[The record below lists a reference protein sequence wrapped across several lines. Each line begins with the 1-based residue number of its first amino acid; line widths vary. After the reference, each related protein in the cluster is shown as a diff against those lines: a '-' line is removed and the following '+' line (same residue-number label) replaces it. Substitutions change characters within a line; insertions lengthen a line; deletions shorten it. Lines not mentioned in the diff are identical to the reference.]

1 MNQRR
6 RRVVATYRCLRCRTV
21 NTCLQGWFVHHSVHA
36 AHTQHSNVFAF
47 ILSLD
52 TVVLMVS
59 KHHDDSG
66 IQATRWVRPDSPQLR
81 NARSR
86 PATASAV
93 PRPTNSSS
101 LVHSSSYESVYYVDR
116 SFYVACVCPEPVL
129 ANHRFVIRTSG
140 IRDRTEYRTVPCSLS
155 STISM

>member
-1 MNQRR
+1 VLLQRTAAFAAAPSTPVFKAGSCITAYTR
-6 RRVVATYRCLRCRTV
+6 ST
-21 NTCLQGWFVHHSVHA
+21 HA
-36 AHTQHSNVFAF
+36 AYTQHSNVFAF
-47 ILSLD
+47 IPSLD

-59 KHHDDSG
+59 KHHDASG
-66 IQATRWVRPDSPQLR
+66 IQAARRVRPDSPQLR

-140 IRDRTEYRTVPCSLS
+140 IRDRAEYRTVPCSLS